1 MSVTFI
7 VSDCYDDI
15 ASLYD
20 NGLPDTISPK
30 HKYFGDLKNVFSV
43 MRGYLITGTG
53 IPSHGKSDFTEWY
66 VLNLV
71 NDYQMKAIFFSP
83 EHHPFSLHHATF
95 IEKATGRSFWRD
107 NPIFKRVNK
116 YEIAKY

>member
-1 MSVTFI
+1 
-7 VSDCYDDI
+7 
-15 ASLYD
+15 
-20 NGLPDTISPK
+20 
-30 HKYFGDLKNVFSV
+30 
-43 MRGYLITGTG
+43 
-53 IPSHGKSDFTEWY
+53 
-66 VLNLV
+66 LV